1 MTEEKNKRKRKSL
14 LTQARKH
21 LKTHTK
27 RTKKKKKIKENK
39 IVCKQDYLWRFGI

>member
-27 RTKKKKKIKENK
+27 KNRKTKIK
-39 IVCKQDYLWRFGI
+39 